1 MKKIFVLLFLV
12 VVLNIVSAFA
22 YITYPT
28 AISTIDKEVI
38 DVGDIVKAT
47 VEINIPQFASLL
59 QTEEDIFV
67 EGWDVL
73 DFYFKQDILD
83 ENKFILTLYI
93 TTFNSK
99 LDSVPKIKLSYVN
112 KEDLLDDSFFCDKF
126 YFFSNSVPIKI
137 NSILPNYQ
145 RDEIFDIK
153 KIKKMN
159 IPILF
164 YILCLLFIFFVFFIL
179 YRDIIIIKIKRN
191 SKFNFSPK
199 EDAIR
204 KINNIYINNKQIQIS
219 DINNNL
225 YLMSR
230 ILKIFILEELGI
242 KDKEMTTTDVLTIL
256 SEETNLFHKNYQEI
270 VSLFKI
276 YDNAKYSIGI
286 LSLKDFLYAFNKTK
300 QMIEN
305 LSVSVEKN

>member
-1 MKKIFVLLFLV
+1 MKKFLITISLCFVLNTV
-12 VVLNIVSAFA
+12 NVFA

-28 AISTIDKEVI
+28 AVSSLDKEVI
-38 DVGDIVKAT
+38 DVGDIVKVT
-47 VEINIPQFASLL
+47 VEINIPQFAALL

-67 EGWDVL
+67 EEWEIL

-137 NSILPNYQ
+137 NSILSNYE

-153 KIKKMN
+153 NIKEMD

-164 YILCLLFIFFVFFIL
+164 YILCLIFVLFIFFVV
-179 YRDIIIIKIKRN
+179 YRDIIIIKIRKSN
-191 SKFNFSPK
+191 NFNFSPR
-199 EDAIR
+199 ENAIR
-204 KINNIYINNKQIQIS
+204 KINSIYINKQIQIS
-219 DINNNL
+219 DISDNY

-230 ILKIFILEELGI
+230 TLKIFILEELGI
-242 KDKEMTTTDVLTIL
+242 KNKEMTTTDVLTIL

-276 YDNAKYSIGI
+276 YDSTKYSVGV
-286 LSLKDFLYAFNKTK
+286 LSLKDFFDVFNKTK
-300 QMIEN
+300 KMIEN
-305 LSVSVEKN
+305 LSITVEKY